1 MSAWG
6 WSRHPP
12 VMPFLPAEPITVLLT
27 LGGLILGTMAY
38 VRILRRRHQHRRLDR
53 EADAEQL
60 RGLVRVTLIGH

>member
-1 MSAWG
+1 
-6 WSRHPP
+6 
-12 VMPFLPAEPITVLLT
+12 MPFLPAEPITILLT

-38 VRILRRRHQHRRLDR
+38 ARILRRRHQVRRMDR